1 MCRTKEDTTRAA
13 GVPGFERS
21 YAEGNDLHSQFYTD
35 FMNIVGSSPKGDWVM
50 SKVLVVYCSMSG
62 NTKAAAEAI
71 AEGARTAGARVTLKK
86 GADAQ
91 PKDLL
96 ECDAVALGS
105 YDAFSYMGGGLKDFL
120 DRAFYPTQ
128 GQVTDKP
135 YVAFLTHGG
144 GGKAIESIES
154 IAQSFKFKKAV
165 KPVLVKGK
173 PEGQAIVDLK
183 ALGAKLA
190 AAAGK

>member
-1 MCRTKEDTTRAA
+1 
-13 GVPGFERS
+13 
-21 YAEGNDLHSQFYTD
+21 
-35 FMNIVGSSPKGDWVM
+35 M

-135 YVAFLTHGG
+135 YAAFLTHGG
-144 GGKAIESIES
+144 GGKGIESIES

-173 PEGQAIVDLK
+173 PEGQAIVDLR

>member
-1 MCRTKEDTTRAA
+1 
-13 GVPGFERS
+13 
-21 YAEGNDLHSQFYTD
+21 
-35 FMNIVGSSPKGDWVM
+35 M

>member
-1 MCRTKEDTTRAA
+1 
-13 GVPGFERS
+13 
-21 YAEGNDLHSQFYTD
+21 
-35 FMNIVGSSPKGDWVM
+35 M
-50 SKVLVVYCSMSG
+50 SKVLVVYCSMTG

-71 AEGARTAGARVTLKK
+71 AEGAQEAGAQVTLKP
-86 GADAQ
+86 GTEAQ

-105 YDAFSYMGGGLKDFL
+105 YDAFSYMGGGLKDFF

-144 GGKAIESIES
+144 GGRAIQSIES
-154 IAQSFKFKKAV
+154 IAQSFKLKKIAES
-165 KPVLVKGK
+165 VLIEGR
-173 PEGQAIVDLK
+173 PEGQDVDDLR
-183 ALGAKLA
+183 ALGAKIA
-190 AAAGK
+190 AVAGT